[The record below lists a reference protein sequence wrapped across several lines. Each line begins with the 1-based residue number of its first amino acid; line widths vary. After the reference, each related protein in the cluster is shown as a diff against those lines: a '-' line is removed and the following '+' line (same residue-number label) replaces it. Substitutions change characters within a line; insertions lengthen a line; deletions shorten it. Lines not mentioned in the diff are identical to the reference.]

1 MLKPQFVH
9 LLVSIF
15 FVLIIKVMIWKILLL
30 TFITFEN
37 QIHNMNE
44 ICCCLD
50 HVHLNLIGNL
60 VSPL

>member
-1 MLKPQFVH
+1 
-9 LLVSIF
+9 
-15 FVLIIKVMIWKILLL
+15 MIWKKMLL

-37 QIHNMNE
+37 QIHNINE

-50 HVHLNLIGNL
+50 HVHLIFNL

>member
-1 MLKPQFVH
+1 
-9 LLVSIF
+9 
-15 FVLIIKVMIWKILLL
+15 MIWKILLL